1 MSIEKKRTSK
11 RRGKRPPVPPDHS
24 GREWFRE
31 FFGEEYLRAYG
42 LRNRRE
48 APGEARIIEAAMGM
62 TASGTYLD
70 LCCGEGRHAVLLGER
85 GYRIVGLDLS
95 APLLQAGRRSAARAG
110 LPVEWVRADSRSIP
124 FRGRFAG
131 IYCWFTTF
139 GYFQNRAD
147 DRKVL
152 SEAAG
157 ALREGGVFLLEVL
170 NREFLLLNRLEEKRI
185 DGEGCYLISRMEFSP
200 GASIAT
206 THKVIHF
213 PRGATRR
220 YRLTVRIYAREQ
232 LRKMIASAGFRRIE
246 FLDGIGS
253 AGGNGG
259 SPLRLLRIRALAG
272 KIAGKPV
279 DSRPALGDPS
289 SQAGGGAVEDDRLDP
304 G

>member
-1 MSIEKKRTSK
+1 MSIEMKRTGK
-11 RRGKRPPVPPDHS
+11 RRGIKHTDSSDHS

-42 LRNRRE
+42 PRNRKE

-85 GYRIVGLDLS
+85 GYRIVAMDLS
-95 APLLQAGRRSAARAG
+95 STLLQAGERSAARAG
-110 LPVEWVRADSRSIP
+110 APVEWVRADSRSIP
-124 FRGRFAG
+124 FRRRFAG

-139 GYFQNRAD
+139 GYFQERSD

-157 ALREGGVFLLEVL
+157 ALLEGGVFLLEVL
-170 NREFLLLNRLEEKRI
+170 NREFLLLNRFEEKRI

-200 GASIAT
+200 AASIAT
-206 THKVIHF
+206 TRKVIHF

-220 YRLTVRIYAREQ
+220 YRLTVRIYSREQ
-232 LRKMIASAGFRRIE
+232 LRKMIGAAGFRRIE
-246 FLDGIGS
+246 FLDRIGS
-253 AGGNGG
+253 AECNGG
-259 SPLRLLRIRALAG
+259 SPPRLLLIRALAG
-272 KIAGKPV
+272 RGAGEPV
-279 DSRPALGDPS
+279 DFRPTL
-289 SQAGGGAVEDDRLDP
+289 
-304 G
+304 